1 MVEEAAQVAID
12 EAKETNHGIH
22 GLEIID
28 MTAKVYPNTDKM
40 IESRAGVKISFG
52 VEHFHNFLKDNK
64 KAFTV
69 ANIMYPL
76 LLGSPMHPFVIM

>member
-1 MVEEAAQVAID
+1 
-12 EAKETNHGIH
+12 
-22 GLEIID
+22 

-40 IESRAGVKISFG
+40 IEYRAGVKISFG

-64 KAFTV
+64 KASTV